1 MTKNSRYLAGFLKN
15 IKGDVYVKWKINKAF
30 INKSYSISSKKL
42 NKKIKLI
49 KD

>member
-1 MTKNSRYLAGFLKN
+1 MAGFLKN

-30 INKSYSISSKKL
+30 INKSYSISSKSSKKL